1 MATAPIALFANPSE
15 ARAAPLRPA
24 AVREDD
30 EEPID
35 SRVVVPDSTRDTHSS
50 LTGGGMLE
58 DCWTRR

>member
-1 MATAPIALFANPSE
+1 MATGPIAWFANPSE
-15 ARAAPLRPA
+15 ARAAPPRPA

-30 EEPID
+30 EQPID
-35 SRVVVPDSTRDTHSS
+35 SRAVVPDGTRDAHSS